1 MAGKRPPLL
10 ALSVD
15 EAVARI
21 ARSHLDAAARALPK
35 IGRAGNGR
43 NLHAFRVAVRRL
55 RSLLSAYRP
64 WLGKLAGRK
73 MRRALRDLTRSTNA
87 ARDIDVELSWLAAE
101 RRQLAS
107 EDRPGFDWLKRRL
120 ANGRRDAY
128 RSAANRLRRDF
139 PGVAKRARKRMNGSQ
154 AGKVPAF
161 RTAWLERLDAE
172 SANLRKSLA
181 TISGA
186 NDDKLV
192 HKARI
197 QNKRLRYLIEP
208 LRNELAEA
216 RDSVRPLKKL
226 QKILGEL
233 HDRNV
238 LEAALADALDEA
250 ATEKARRLH
259 RMAVAGRGRKA
270 VADARRPD
278 EALGLVVL
286 AARARDE
293 REELF
298 GKFRS
303 RLAASGHPFL
313 GAELTK
319 LRAAAAHGR

>member
-1 MAGKRPPLL
+1 MAGMRQPLL

-21 ARSHLDAAARALPK
+21 ARGHLDAATRALSK
-35 IGRAGNGR
+35 IARSRDAK
-43 NLHAFRVAVRRL
+43 NLHAFRVAIRRL
-55 RSLLSAYRP
+55 RSLIRAYRP
-64 WLGKLAGRK
+64 WLGKLAARK
-73 MRRALRDLTRSTNA
+73 VRRALRDLTRATNA
-87 ARDIDVELSWLAAE
+87 ARDIDVALEWLAAE
-101 RRQLAS
+101 RRHLAA
-107 EDRPGFDWLKRRL
+107 EDRTGFDWLKRRL
-120 ANGRRDAY
+120 ANGRGDAY
-128 RSAANRLRRDF
+128 RLAATRLREDFPDVANRLR
-139 PGVAKRARKRMNGSQ
+139 KRMTGNR
-154 AGKVPAF
+154 AGKVPTF
-161 RTAWLERLDAE
+161 RNAWLERLE
-172 SANLRKSLA
+172 SEVATLRKSLS
-181 TISGA
+181 TVSGA
-186 NDDKLV
+186 NDDKRV

-216 RDSVRPLKKL
+216 RDAVRPLKKL
-226 QKILGEL
+226 QKTLGEL

-313 GAELTK
+313 GAELDK
-319 LRAAAAHGR
+319 LRTAAAQGR

>member
-1 MAGKRPPLL
+1 MAGKRQPLL
-10 ALSVD
+10 ALPVHA
-15 EAVARI
+15 AVAKI
-21 ARSHLDAAARALPK
+21 ARGHLDAAARALPK
-35 IGRAGNGR
+35 IGRSGGAK
-43 NLHAFRVAVRRL
+43 NLHAFRIAVRRL
-55 RSLLSAYRP
+55 RSLLRNYRP
-64 WLGKLAGRK
+64 WLGKLGGRK
-73 MRRALRDLTRSTNA
+73 VRRNLRDLTQSTNA
-87 ARDIDVELSWLAAE
+87 ARDIDVELEWLAAE
-101 RRQLAS
+101 RRQLAA

-120 ANGRRDAY
+120 TNGRRDGY
-128 RSAANRLRRDF
+128 RSAATRLRRDF
-139 PGVAKRARKRMNGSQ
+139 PDVAKRVRKRMDGNR
-154 AGKVPAF
+154 AGKMPAF
-161 RTAWLERLDAE
+161 RTVWLEQLEAE
-172 SANLRKSLA
+172 AATLRKSLA
-181 TISGA
+181 AVSGA
-186 NDDKLV
+186 NDDTLI

-216 RDSVRPLKKL
+216 RDAVRPLKKL

-293 REELF
+293 REALF
-298 GKFRS
+298 GKFTS
-303 RLAASGHPFL
+303 RLAASGYPFL
-313 GAELTK
+313 GAELAK
-319 LRAAAAHGR
+319 LRAAAAQGR